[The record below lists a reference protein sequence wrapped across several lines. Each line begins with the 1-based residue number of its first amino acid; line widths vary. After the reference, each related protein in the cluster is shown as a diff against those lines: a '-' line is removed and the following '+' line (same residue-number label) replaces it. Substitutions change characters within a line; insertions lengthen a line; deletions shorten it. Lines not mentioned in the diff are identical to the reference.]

1 MNYSGNIYPEETIG
15 YFRVASATGR
25 QPVEPITIGQFL
37 IGRGG
42 QCNLRLGDHGMPD
55 VHTSLT
61 VEHESVTLNCAVRQ
75 PQLLVNGTPTVQC
88 VLADGDMIEIGSHTL
103 LFRLAAAEDRITLDE
118 DSFSFANPDPELT
131 SSDMETLLNRLGEQI
146 EIVDELSRTPDDGIV
161 ELLKAV
167 AENAQQS
174 QHSVVSHAQTDL
186 QQITTLL
193 QKHHE
198 ASRIRLE
205 SLTEVL
211 NNVVSQQKLI
221 ADTLEVMSAR
231 IQKLDS
237 SSGIQRRASA

>member
-1 MNYSGNIYPEETIG
+1 MNYSGKIYPEETIG

-42 QCNLRLGDHGMPD
+42 QCNLRFGDHGMPE
-55 VHTSLT
+55 VHTVLT

-75 PQLLVNGTPTVQC
+75 PQLLVNGTPTIQC
-88 VLADGDMIEIGSHTL
+88 VLSDGDMIEIGSHTL

-118 DSFSFANPDPELT
+118 ESFSFTNPEPELST
-131 SSDMETLLNRLGEQI
+131 SDMETLLDRLGEQI

-174 QHSVVSHAQTDL
+174 QNAAATHTQTDL
-186 QQITTLL
+186 QQVTALL

-198 ASRIRLE
+198 ASRIRME

-211 NNVVSQQKLI
+211 DNVVRQQKLI

-237 SSGIQRRASA
+237 SPGVHRRASA